1 MDYQN
6 KAKKLEEIILTG
18 LELSKIKDIDLLL
31 ELILFKARQLTNSD
45 AGSIYIKEGNYLRFA
60 FSQNDT
66 IQKRLKEKKLPYTSF
81 KIEINEK
88 SLSGYVAKTGK
99 VLNIDDVYK
108 ITKNES
114 YSFNC
119 EYDKKFDYKTK
130 SVLTVPLKSINDEI
144 LGVFQLINKKNQD
157 GELTIFENEEITVV
171 QHFANLASAALE
183 RAKLT
188 RDIILRM
195 IKMAELRDPKE
206 TGAHV
211 ERVSYY
217 SIEIYENWAKKKN
230 IVEKKIEADKDIL
243 KLASMLHDVGKIAIS
258 DRILKKPD
266 KLTDEEFAEMKKHT
280 YLGAKLFS
288 SGITELDKACEEIA
302 LNHHEKWDGTGYP
315 GWINIETGQPL
326 EDYKNDDGAARGKK
340 GEEIPLFA
348 RIVALAD
355 VYDALSETRSYKK
368 PWTEEEILN
377 FIKAQSGK
385 HFDLEIVESFLDCY
399 DIIISIKKQPKENE

>member
-31 ELILFKARQLTNSD
+31 ELILFKARQLTNSE

-326 EDYKNDDGAARGKK
+326 EDYKNDDGSARGKK

-377 FIKAQSGK
+377 FIKSQSGK
-385 HFDLEIVESFLDCY
+385 HFDPEIVESFLDCY